1 MSPEPP
7 AAPPPRPIE
16 DARVTDYLNHLRAE
30 RGLSPNTLSAY
41 RSDLQKLQSWA
52 ASREQGI
59 ESIKPRD
66 VAAFLAHLRALGVV
80 VVEPPAGP

>member
-16 DARVTDYLNHLRAE
+16 DVRVTDYLNHLRAE

-59 ESIKPRD
+59 ENIKPRD
-66 VAAFLAHLRALGVV
+66 VAA
-80 VVEPPAGP
+80 